1 MLTVRHRRSEIPFV
15 PHEEMQRCL
24 VNLGL
29 YQLAMVP
36 QTKIDQSLMH
46 GLAER
51 WRPET
56 HTFHLPVGEMTVTL
70 GDVSALWGL
79 RIDGD
84 PIGGI
89 SDHPELQRMIPELLG
104 CDPNTLQ
111 KKLKNK
117 NKGDEEEEFRYSG
130 YCISLKALRAHFFQ
144 NQIFPET
151 DDIEA
156 VRRYHC
162 TL

>member
-15 PHEEMQRCL
+15 PHVEMQRCL
-24 VNLGL
+24 MNLGL
-29 YQLAMVP
+29 YQLAILP
-36 QTKIDQSLMH
+36 QSKIDVSLMH

-84 PIGGI
+84 PIGGV
-89 SDHPELQRMIPELLG
+89 SDHPQLQRMIPELLG
-104 CDPNTLQ
+104 CDPKNLQ
-111 KKLKNK
+111 KKYKK
-117 NKGDEEEEFRYSG
+117 KKGEELEVRYSG
-130 YCISLKALRAHFFQ
+130 YTISLKALRHHFCQ

-151 DDIEA
+151 DDIEE
-156 VRRYHC
+156 VMRYNS
-162 TL
+162 TP